1 MGQTK
6 GIAIRI
12 DSDLLDEIENQ
23 NINRND
29 LVTKAIE
36 SYLHKSE
43 TKPKKSKKKTD
54 KKNSPWAKIEEES
67 EKLNQISNNQ
77 IKVQDTKDQLTTETI
92 TSDLYNEIYSTIY
105 NTEVIPL
112 KKQIELKNDLIKALE
127 QQNKINQ
134 EDKRFLYD
142 HIKNL
147 EQRIPIKRSWFN
159 KKK

>member
-1 MGQTK
+1 MAQTK

-12 DSDLLDEIENQ
+12 DSDLLEEIENQ

-36 SYLHKSE
+36 SYLHNKE
-43 TKPKKSKKKTD
+43 TPNKKPKKKTE
-54 KKNSPWAKIEEES
+54 KTKSPWAKIEEES
-67 EKLNQISNNQ
+67 EKLNQLSKN
-77 IKVQDTKDQLTTETI
+77 KVNVQAKKQHLTTEDI

-105 NTEVIPL
+105 NTEVTPL
-112 KKQIELKNDLIKALE
+112 KKQIELKDNLIKSLE
-127 QQNKINQ
+127 KQNDTNQ

-147 EQRIPIKRSWFN
+147 EQRIPSKHSWFQ